1 MPAILPVQALVVDT
15 CPCLRSWPQCR
26 LGMQR
31 TGDARG
37 MPFCGL
43 PCAPPLTH
51 GESMSFKAGSAAAA
65 VAAVA
70 TASILMAPAAS
81 AADSAGNSIQPGY
94 VCTSKHT
101 QTTGSAKCSNLARF
115 DQYRAKVTCID
126 SRGIKAVFYG
136 PWKKGKSGEG
146 SRRKC
151 PRNEGGRV

>member
-1 MPAILPVQALVVDT
+1 
-15 CPCLRSWPQCR
+15 
-26 LGMQR
+26 
-31 TGDARG
+31 
-37 MPFCGL
+37 
-43 PCAPPLTH
+43 H

-65 VAAVA
+65 VAAAVA

-81 AADSAGNSIQPGY
+81 AADSAGGNSIKPGY

-136 PWKKGKSGEG
+136 PWKKGKSGEW
-146 SRRKC
+146 SSRKC
-151 PRNEGGRV
+151 PGTQGGRVGVYKAGYQVELM